1 MSAALLSAAHHTGA
15 HMSLATVDL
24 AALPMFGACLPEDL
38 QAVAAAISGS
48 REVAQG
54 SVICAEGD
62 KADRWWIVEEGLADV
77 TVDGIFV
84 GAIGPGETVGELAL
98 LDGEPRAATVTA
110 VTDMRLVEV
119 DGDGFHEA
127 LLASPRLSMA
137 LLREL
142 ATRLRAGNVRT
153 SRPSVTRPPA
163 LRSRS
168 HRPAEAVELD
178 PRDLGG
184 VRESGALHWS
194 EVLSSYVVTR
204 YEDVHRL
211 CRDPRLVGS
220 VATLDVSDTHGE
232 PGVRPR
238 PGHRMMIRQ
247 DGDRH
252 LRLRRLVSKVFT
264 PRALTAWQARAE
276 TIVARLLDAADE
288 RAELDVIADYALPL
302 PAQVISEM
310 LGVPNEDTAQLRA
323 WSRALTLGLEPVLTP
338 AEEEARSEAGRALT
352 TYLKEIVAEK
362 RARPRDDILT
372 ALVLAEVD
380 GETLDDKDVV
390 EQVIL
395 LYVAGHETTLNL
407 IGNGVVHAFRFPD
420 QLARLRAD
428 PGLDANAVEEVL
440 RFDSP
445 AQLTR
450 RVSLEPIEVGGSVI
464 PSRSHVT
471 LSLASANRDP
481 RKWGPTADLLDFAR
495 QGANEHVSFGG
506 GPHYCLGS
514 SLARLEGGI
523 ALPRLL
529 RRFPRMAPAY
539 DQPTWL
545 NRVSLRGVETLPV
558 TLRA

>member
-1 MSAALLSAAHHTGA
+1 
-15 HMSLATVDL
+15 MSLTTFDL
-24 AALPMFGACLPEDL
+24 AALPIFSACLPEDL
-38 QAVAAAISGS
+38 ERVAEAITGS

-54 SVICAEGD
+54 DVLCAEGD
-62 KADRWWIVEEGLADV
+62 KADSWWIVEDGLADV
-77 TVDGIFV
+77 TVGGLFV

-119 DGDGFHEA
+119 GGDGFTQA
-127 LLASPRLSMA
+127 LLSSPQLSMA

-142 ATRLRAGNVRT
+142 ATRLRAGNVRLSPPT
-153 SRPSVTRPPA
+153 MTLTPPPATRTARPPGAVQFDPRTPSYRADPSVH
-163 LRSRS
+163 L
-168 HRPAEAVELD
+168 AE
-178 PRDLGG
+178 
-184 VRESGALHWS
+184 VREAAAVHWS
-194 EVLSSYVVTR
+194 DVLSSYVVTR
-204 YEDVHRL
+204 YDDVHRL

-220 VATLDVSDTHGE
+220 VTTLDVSDTHRA

-238 PGHRMMIRQ
+238 PGHRMMIRL

-252 LRLRRLVSKVFT
+252 VRLRRLVSKVFT
-264 PRALTAWQARAE
+264 PRALIQWQARAE
-276 TIVARLLDAADE
+276 TIVTRLLDAAEE
-288 RAELDVIADYALPL
+288 RDELDVIADYALPL

-310 LGVPNEDTAQLRA
+310 LGMPHEDTAQLRA
-323 WSRALTLGLEPVLTP
+323 WTRALTVGLEPLSTA
-338 AEEEARSEAGRALT
+338 AEEAARREAGRALT
-352 TYLKEIVAEK
+352 AYLREVIKDT
-362 RARPRDDILT
+362 RAHPRDDILS
-372 ALVLAEVD
+372 ALLRAEVD
-380 GETLDDKDVV
+380 GDALDDKEVE

-407 IGNGVVHAFRFPD
+407 IGNGVTHAFRFPD

-450 RVSLEPIEVGGSVI
+450 RVSLEPIDIDGFVVPAGS
-464 PSRSHVT
+464 HLT
-471 LSLASANRDP
+471 LALASANHDP
-481 RKWGPTADLLDFAR
+481 RKWGSTADVLDVAR
-495 QGANEHVSFGG
+495 PGANEHVSFGG

-529 RRFPRMAPAY
+529 RRFPRMVPAY
-539 DQPTWL
+539 AEPAWL
-545 NRVSLRGVETLPV
+545 SRIALRGVETLPV
-558 TLRA
+558 SLRG